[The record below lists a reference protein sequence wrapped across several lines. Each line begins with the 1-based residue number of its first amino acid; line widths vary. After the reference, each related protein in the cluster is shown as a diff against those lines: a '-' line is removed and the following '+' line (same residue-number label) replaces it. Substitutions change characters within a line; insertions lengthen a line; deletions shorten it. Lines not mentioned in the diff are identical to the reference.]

1 MQYLGKPKSDIMS
14 DKTLY
19 DFENE
24 DLSDYKTIEKDTFK
38 KAVELNDK
46 LIDAKTILEEISYD
60 WAEFIDFLEDK
71 KISKYCEFKGET
83 TIDFDKE
90 LLEAVVSTLR
100 ESLTNTQKAVDYNSK
115 KIKINRVIDG

>member
-1 MQYLGKPKSDIMS
+1 MS

-24 DLSDYKTIEKDTFK
+24 NMDDYEPIEKKAFR

-60 WAEFIDFLEDK
+60 WDEYINFLEDER
-71 KISKYCEFKGET
+71 ISRVCEFRGGQC
-83 TIDFDKE
+83 IDFDDE
-90 LLEAVVSTLR
+90 LINAIVNTLKK
-100 ESLTNTQKAVDYNSK
+100 SLNDTNKSLNYNHK
-115 KIKINRVIDG
+115 KIALNRVLDG

>member
-1 MQYLGKPKSDIMS
+1 MMS

-24 DLSDYKTIEKDTFK
+24 NLNDYSPIEKQAFK

-60 WAEFIDFLEDK
+60 WEEYIKFLEDK
-71 KISKYCEFKGET
+71 RISKYCEFKGQD
-83 TIDFDKE
+83 TIEFDKD
-90 LLEAVVSTLR
+90 LLNAVVITLKQ
-100 ESLTNTQKAVDYNSK
+100 SLNNTTKAINYNSK

>member
-1 MQYLGKPKSDIMS
+1 MNFFSKRDNMS

-24 DLSDYKTIEKDTFK
+24 NMDDYELIERKAFR

-60 WAEFIDFLEDK
+60 WDEYIKFLEDER
-71 KISKYCEFKGET
+71 ISKYCEFKCQE
-83 TIDFDKE
+83 TIDFDE
-90 LLEAVVSTLR
+90 DLLNAIAQTLKQ
-100 ESLTNTQKAVDYNSK
+100 SLNNTNKAIGYDSK

>member
-1 MQYLGKPKSDIMS
+1 MYE
-14 DKTLY
+14 KTLY

-24 DLSDYKTIEKDTFK
+24 DLSDYENIEKEAFK

-60 WAEFIDFLEDK
+60 WDEYINFLEDE
-71 KISKYCEFKGET
+71 KISKYCEFKGQE
-83 TIDFDKE
+83 TIDFDEE
-90 LLEAVVSTLR
+90 LLNAIVQTLR
-100 ESLTNTQKAVDYNSK
+100 ESLININRATGYNPK

>member
-1 MQYLGKPKSDIMS
+1 MS

-24 DLSDYKTIEKDTFK
+24 DMSDFKTIEKDAFK

-46 LIDAKTILEEISYD
+46 LLDAKTILEEIAYD
-60 WAEFIDFLEDK
+60 WDEYIQFLEDER
-71 KISKYCEFKGET
+71 ISKYCEFKCQD
-83 TIDFDKE
+83 TIQFNEE
-90 LLEAVVSTLR
+90 LINAIVKTLR
-100 ESLTNTQKAVDYNSK
+100 ESLLNTNKAIGYNSK

>member
-1 MQYLGKPKSDIMS
+1 MS

-24 DLSDYKTIEKDTFK
+24 NMDGYELIEKKAFR

-60 WAEFIDFLEDK
+60 WDEYINFLEDER
-71 KISKYCEFKGET
+71 ISKYCEFKCQE
-83 TIDFDKE
+83 TIDFDEE
-90 LLEAVVSTLR
+90 LLNAIAQTLKQ
-100 ESLTNTQKAVDYNSK
+100 SLNNTNKAIVYNSK